1 MRTKPRL
8 NLTGGAMD
16 RIIEKWQDKVS
27 EVTLGATKES
37 GGSRASIIK
46 IGGETGIYFIKG
58 EDTCPNLPVVAMEIW
73 DMEPEAWPDTLK
85 SNFGSVLNNPAE
97 WAKVCVEKFKAD
109 LVCLRLA
116 SVHPDAKNSTPE
128 EAGKTLENVLKAVNV
143 PLIVIG
149 SGSHEKDNDVIVRC
163 SEVARG
169 ENCLFGIA
177 AQDNY
182 KTLTAACLSGGH
194 CIISEAPIDI
204 NIAKQLN
211 ILICDMQFP
220 LDKIV
225 IHHATGALGYGLE
238 YTYSIMERTRL
249 AGLSGD
255 KMLSIPL
262 INFVGHEVW
271 RTKEAK
277 AGDEVAGDW
286 GATKDRGPLLETV
299 TACAYLNAG
308 ADILVMNHPKAV
320 EETKRVI
327 KELCVSV

>member
-1 MRTKPRL
+1 
-8 NLTGGAMD
+8 MD
-16 RIIEKWQDKVS
+16 RVTEKWQDKIGEVS
-27 EVTLGATKES
+27 LGATKDA
-37 GGSRASIIK
+37 GGSRTKAIK

-58 EDTCPNLPVVAMEIW
+58 EDACPNPPVVAMEVW
-73 DMEPEAWPDTLK
+73 DMDPLDAWPEASKADFGNALK
-85 SNFGSVLNNPAE
+85 DPAE
-97 WAKVCVEKFKAD
+97 WARLCVDKFSAD
-109 LVCLRLA
+109 LICLRLA
-116 SVHPDAKNSTPE
+116 STHPDSKNASSE
-128 EAGKTLENVLKAVNV
+128 AAGKTVEKILKSVGV

-149 SGSHEKDNDVIVRC
+149 SGLAEKDNDVMVHC
-163 SEVARG
+163 AEVARG

-194 CIISEAPIDI
+194 SIISEAPIDI

-220 LDKIV
+220 ADKIV

-255 KMLSIPL
+255 KMLSMPL
-262 INFVGHEVW
+262 VNFVGQEVW

-277 AGDEVAGDW
+277 TGDEVSRDW
-286 GATKDRGPLLETV
+286 GPAKDRGALMEMA
-299 TACAYLNAG
+299 TAVSYINAG
-308 ADILVMNHPKAV
+308 SDILIMRHPKAV
-320 EETKRVI
+320 EETKKVI
-327 KELCVSV
+327 KELRGA